1 MGRVDEIYFNEKIGN
16 YLVKDDFGVHIMFD
30 SALLDMTLRKWK
42 HSLESLEKLRKN
54 CGN

>member
-30 SALLDMTLRKWK
+30 SALLDMTL
-42 HSLESLEKLRKN
+42 LEQEVLKICSYYISK
-54 CGN
+54 